1 MASPPS
7 IDAES
12 WSVAAQQALD
22 AKVKPVGALGR
33 LEMIGRRLA
42 SLQGTLAPAV
52 DPARVSVFAGDHG
65 VTDEGVSAYPP
76 AVTRQMLEV
85 CENGGA
91 SISVLGRSVGAEVE
105 VVDVGVDADV
115 RTLGGVVHAKVGR
128 GTNNLRAA
136 PAMTPDDCT
145 AALDVGREA
154 VRRAAE
160 DGVRALGL
168 GDMGIG
174 NTTAAAALC
183 SALTDASVS
192 ATVGPGTGIEGERLA
207 RKRTVVQDAVRRT
220 RDANVTAPDALL
232 AHLGGFEIAAIAG
245 AALAAPE
252 HTLAVVADGY
262 ISTVGVLAAVR
273 MDPTVRDACFFAH
286 RSSEPGHEVAL
297 NALDADPLLDL
308 DLSLG
313 EGTGAALAL
322 PLLRAGADVLR
333 EMDTFDEADVDTTV
347 DT

>member
-1 MASPPS
+1 MSPTPTS
-7 IDAES
+7 SES
-12 WSVAAQQALD
+12 WAAAAQRALD
-22 AKVKPVGALGR
+22 AKVKPRAALGR
-33 LEMIGRRLA
+33 LEPIGRRLA
-42 SLQGTLAPAV
+42 ALQGTLTPRT

-65 VTDEGVSAYPP
+65 VTDEGVSAYPA
-76 AVTRQMLEV
+76 AVTRQMLDV
-85 CENGGA
+85 YENNGA
-91 SISVLGRSVGAEVE
+91 AISVLGRSVGAEVE

-115 RTLGGVVHAKVGR
+115 RELEGVVHAKVGR
-128 GTNNLRAA
+128 GTKNLRTA
-136 PAMTPDDCT
+136 PAMTPDDCE
-145 AALDVGREA
+145 AAMDVGRA
-154 VRRAAE
+154 AARRATEE
-160 DGVRALGL
+160 DVRALGL

-192 ATVGPGTGIEGERLA
+192 ATVGPGTGVDGERLT
-207 RKRTVVQDAVRRT
+207 RKRAVVQDAVQRA
-220 RDANVTAPDALL
+220 RDANVKAPDALL
-232 AHLGGFEIAAIAG
+232 SHLGGFEIAAIAG

-252 HTLAVVADGY
+252 HDLAVVADGY

-297 NALDADPLLDL
+297 DALDADPLLDV

-322 PLLRAGADVLR
+322 PLLRAAADVLR
-333 EMDTFDEADVDTTV
+333 EMDTFDEADVDTAI